1 MLVNP
6 AFVSENFRSSQTTG
20 AGQWG
25 SGRRGVALHARCR
38 AIHKTRYD
46 HLKGTASPTENRIIH
61 PRTGVT
67 GRLNVK
73 EDGAHG
79 SDTPHLFGSFALFF
93 REATI
98 NLPVMSHLQR
108 AIEESIAT
116 LRSLSTL
123 EEPLSRAAQLLLQSL
138 TSGHKLLACGN
149 GGSASDATHLATEFL
164 CRFREERRPYPAI
177 SLTANGEF
185 MTAVCNDYHADEI
198 FARQVWGLAQ
208 KGDVLLVITTSGK
221 SKNIVRALEE
231 ARRMGVDSIAILGRD
246 GGFTKGLATV
256 DLIVP
261 GTLTARIQ
269 EAQKVLFHA
278 LCEMVEEKLPK
289 N

>member
-1 MLVNP
+1 
-6 AFVSENFRSSQTTG
+6 
-20 AGQWG
+20 
-25 SGRRGVALHARCR
+25 
-38 AIHKTRYD
+38 
-46 HLKGTASPTENRIIH
+46 
-61 PRTGVT
+61 
-67 GRLNVK
+67 
-73 EDGAHG
+73 
-79 SDTPHLFGSFALFF
+79 
-93 REATI
+93 
-98 NLPVMSHLQR
+98 MSHLQR
-108 AIEESIAT
+108 AIDESIAT
-116 LRSLSTL
+116 LRSLTAL
-123 EEPLSRAAQLLLQSL
+123 EEPLGRAAELMLQCL
-138 TSGHKLLACGN
+138 TTGHKLLVCGN

-198 FARQVWGLAQ
+198 FARQVWGLAE
-208 KGDVLLVITTSGK
+208 KGDLLIAITTSGK

-231 ARRMGVDSIAILGRD
+231 ARRKGVASLAILGRD
-246 GGFTKGLATV
+246 GGFTKGLATI

-269 EAQKVLFHA
+269 EGQKVLFHA